1 MTEEIEHLCNVDG
14 DAELQ
19 ILSSLEKNRPFLRDL
34 QGVKFTEALL
44 CSLEE
49 QCPFALILS
58 AVP

>member
-1 MTEEIEHLCNVDG
+1 MTEEVEHLCNVDR

-19 ILSSLEKNRPFLRDL
+19 ILLSLEKKRTFLRDL

-44 CSLEE
+44 CC
-49 QCPFALILS
+49 CPFARILS